1 MNNTLPFTSNKRLL
15 MAVRQLKRENYI
27 LKYNYKRQKV
37 NFLSL
42 VNRIQSDL
50 KSKQQAEMEDYERHY
65 DWLVTNIL
73 EEEQKKKD
81 EIDKLMKDQEEKMN
95 NAYIELY
102 QRYNVDHKCM
112 QERIEELENSYK

>member
-1 MNNTLPFTSNKRLL
+1 MNNTLPFTSNNRLL
-15 MAVRQLKRENYI
+15 MTVRQLKRENYI

>member
-1 MNNTLPFTSNKRLL
+1 MNNTLPFTRKKRLL
-15 MAVRQLKRENYI
+15 MTVRQLKRENYI
-27 LKYNYKRQKV
+27 LKYNYKSQKV

-73 EEEQKKKD
+73 EEEKKKKD
-81 EIDKLMKDQEEKMN
+81 EIDKLLKDQEEKMN

-102 QRYNVDHKCM
+102 QRYNLDHKCM

>member
-1 MNNTLPFTSNKRLL
+1 MNNTLPFTSNNRLL
-15 MAVRQLKRENYI
+15 MTVKQLKIENYI

-50 KSKQQAEMEDYERHY
+50 KSKQQAEMKDYERHY

-81 EIDKLMKDQEEKMN
+81 EIDKLLKDQEEKMN

-112 QERIEELENSYK
+112 QERIEELENSHK